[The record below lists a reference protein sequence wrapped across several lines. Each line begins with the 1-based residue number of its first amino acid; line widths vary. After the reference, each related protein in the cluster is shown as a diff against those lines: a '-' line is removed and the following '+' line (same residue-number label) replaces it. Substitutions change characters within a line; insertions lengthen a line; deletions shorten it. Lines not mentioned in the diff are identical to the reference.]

1 MVKSISDTVYLYTY
15 ILLVITAVLV
25 STAIYLLSRNL
36 PLGVAALAAHQWRE
50 ELCAWR
56 LPIPTTYRPR
66 KFRRHRFVL
75 PVTGRIQSSQIAEDR
90 SAKTSVLYE
99 ERRSSRSAFSVQSST
114 KSDVR
119 LGEYSVLYEERRS
132 SRGVFSPL
140 RRPTHEDH
148 RTQRG

>member
-66 KFRRHRFVL
+66 KFRRHRFAL
-75 PVTGRIQSSQIAEDR
+75 PVTEGFSPPR
-90 SAKTSVLYE
+90 SPKTEV
-99 ERRSSRSAFSVQSST
+99 RRPQSST

-119 LGEYSVLYEERRS
+119 LGEYSVLYEDRRAKI
-132 SRGVFSPL
+132 
-140 RRPTHEDH
+140 EDH

>member
-99 ERRSSRSAFSVQSST
+99 ERRSSRSAFSVQ
-114 KSDVR
+114 R
-119 LGEYSVLYEERRS
+119 SVLYEERRS

>member
-75 PVTGRIQSSQIAEDR
+75 PVTGRIQSST
-90 SAKTSVLYE
+90 KTEV
-99 ERRSSRSAFSVQSST
+99 RRPQSSTKTEVRRPQSST

-119 LGEYSVLYEERRS
+119 LREYSVLYEDRR
-132 SRGVFSPL
+132 
-140 RRPTHEDH
+140 TKIEDH